1 MLTLENILSSIR
13 MMVHVLT
20 SYKEYC
26 MTVFQKL
33 GREDMFDPKDVLRFI
48 GVLNRAEDIYVS
60 AIPVEYRDF

>member
-1 MLTLENILSSIR
+1 
-13 MMVHVLT
+13 MVHVLT

-33 GREDMFDPKDVLRFI
+33 GRADMFDPKDVLRFI

-60 AIPVEYRDF
+60 AIPVEYRVF